1 MENQETLAILDT
13 KQDTRRRKT
22 QHNTTQKTKKMNNHG
37 PQQKPGMKG
46 KQISSLIP
54 NYFSVN
60 RKSMK

>member
-46 KQISSLIP
+46 KQISS
-54 NYFSVN
+54 FSS
-60 RKSMK
+60 KLF